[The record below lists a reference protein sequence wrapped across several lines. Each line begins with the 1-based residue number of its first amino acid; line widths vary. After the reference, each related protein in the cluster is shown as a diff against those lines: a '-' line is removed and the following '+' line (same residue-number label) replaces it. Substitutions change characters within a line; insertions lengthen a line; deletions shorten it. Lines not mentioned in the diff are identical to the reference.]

1 MVVTPSDVCVGDGDN
16 LVARVTASGVEPAD
30 RDFWVVPVQDF
41 LEQVACKD
49 IENAIKDLNHIIMSD
64 RNCITQSCYIY
75 LFTLFGNSY
84 TCTYSA
90 IHIETRACVSAGIH
104 GDGCSVR
111 YKGVIHS
118 TSCPTF
124 TVNFRYVD
132 GANERI
138 GKNTLVAG
146 KASPEQEKSG

>member
-1 MVVTPSDVCVGDGDN
+1 MVVTSSDVCVGDGDN
-16 LVARVTASGVEPAD
+16 LVARVTASGVEPVD

-75 LFTLFGNSY
+75 PINLFGNSY
-84 TCTYSA
+84 TYSA

-132 GANERI
+132 GADERI

-146 KASPEQEKSG
+146 EASPEQEKSG